1 MPMDEKKMPFEYSC
15 PGDRW
20 RIEYAPRLNP
30 DGTIDLIEDGKTD
43 LQEFYNVQAD
53 GCDMHLIVSR
63 YLQGDT
69 SVLSRMQGI
78 YADITAF
85 PKTNA
90 ELLQKVID
98 GQRAFDALPKD
109 IKAEFNNDFN
119 QWFSTA
125 GSDDWTK
132 TMSRINQA
140 KNDALDLP
148 VADEA
153 PEPSIEVKK

>member
-1 MPMDEKKMPFEYSC
+1 MDKLPFECSC
-15 PGDRW
+15 PGDRY

-43 LQEFYNVQAD
+43 LQEFYNAQAD

-69 SVLSRMQGI
+69 SVLSRVQGI

-98 GQRAFDALPKD
+98 GKRAFDALPKE
-109 IKAEFNNDFN
+109 IKMSFNNDFN

-125 GSDDWTK
+125 GSEDWNIV
-132 TMSRINQA
+132 MSRITQV
-140 KNDALDLP
+140 KSEKSDLP
-148 VADEA
+148 VADTA
-153 PEPSIEVKK
+153 PAPSIEAE